1 MPCPVYSF
9 EYQNILTFLFYLV
22 IFFSEVTAV
31 RQSAKQQAAPGKEL
45 SMNTLRKIYCR
56 AFQKAFHIAIPFLPY
71 RKPKI
76 AGSVKEL
83 PEIIMRHKCTHVLI
97 ITDGGIMKL
106 GLTRRLEKALKEA
119 GIPYTIYDKTVANP
133 TTVNVRE
140 ALELYHKEGC
150 DAIIG
155 FGGGSSMDC
164 AKAVGAC
171 AVKPNQ
177 SLAQMKG
184 ILKVHKKLP
193 LLMAVPTTAGTGSET
208 TLAAVITD
216 ADTRYKY
223 AINDFPLIPRYAVL
237 DPKVTLSLPPFITA
251 TTGMDALTHAVE
263 AYIGNSTTIDT
274 RRDALKAVKLIF
286 ENIDI
291 AYEHGDNIH
300 ARRNMLHA
308 SFYAGCAF
316 TKSYVGY
323 VHAVAHSLG
332 GQYNV
337 PHGLANAILLPLVLR
352 EYGSCI
358 DKKLHRL
365 AIAAGLADK
374 NTPDH
379 EAAELFIRA
388 IEEMKERLGIVN
400 IVKEIQE
407 TDILKLAHYADKEAN
422 PLYPVPKLMDASELE
437 KFYYMLMSLTSKE
450 NTSEAEK

>member
-1 MPCPVYSF
+1 
-9 EYQNILTFLFYLV
+9 
-22 IFFSEVTAV
+22 
-31 RQSAKQQAAPGKEL
+31 
-45 SMNTLRKIYCR
+45 MNTLRKIYCR
-56 AFQKAFHIAIPFLPY
+56 TFQKAFHIAIPFLPY

-97 ITDGGIMKL
+97 ITDGGIIKL

-133 TTVNVRE
+133 TTVNVRA

-251 TTGMDALTHAVE
+251 TTGIDALTHAVE

-291 AYEHGDNIH
+291 AYEHGDNIQ

-358 DKKLHRL
+358 DKKLHKL

-379 EAAELFIRA
+379 EAAELFIRS
-388 IEEMKERLGIVN
+388 IEEMKERFGIVN

-407 TDILKLAHYADKEAN
+407 TDIPKLAHYADKEAN

-437 KFYYMLMSLTSKE
+437 KFYYILMSLTS
-450 NTSEAEK
+450 EKGDCVL

>member
-1 MPCPVYSF
+1 
-9 EYQNILTFLFYLV
+9 
-22 IFFSEVTAV
+22 
-31 RQSAKQQAAPGKEL
+31 
-45 SMNTLRKIYCR
+45 MNTLRKIYCR

-274 RRDALKAVKLIF
+274 RRDSLKAIKLIF

-291 AYEHGDNIH
+291 AYEHGDNIQ

-388 IEEMKERLGIVN
+388 IEEMKERFEIVN

-407 TDILKLAHYADKEAN
+407 TDIPKLAHYADKEAN

>member
-1 MPCPVYSF
+1 
-9 EYQNILTFLFYLV
+9 
-22 IFFSEVTAV
+22 
-31 RQSAKQQAAPGKEL
+31 
-45 SMNTLRKIYCR
+45 MNTLRKIYCR

-106 GLTRRLEKALKEA
+106 GLTRRLEKTLKEA

-171 AVKPNQ
+171 AVKPNH

-291 AYEHGDNIH
+291 AYEHGDNIQ

-358 DKKLHRL
+358 DKKLYRL

-374 NTPDH
+374 KTPDH
-379 EAAELFIRA
+379 EAAELFIRS
-388 IEEMKERLGIVN
+388 IEEMKERFGIVN

-407 TDILKLAHYADKEAN
+407 TDIPKLAHYADKEAN

>member
-1 MPCPVYSF
+1 
-9 EYQNILTFLFYLV
+9 
-22 IFFSEVTAV
+22 
-31 RQSAKQQAAPGKEL
+31 
-45 SMNTLRKIYCR
+45 MNTLRKIYCR

-291 AYEHGDNIH
+291 AYEHGDNIQ

-379 EAAELFIRA
+379 EAAELFIRS
-388 IEEMKERLGIVN
+388 IEEMKERFGIVN

-407 TDILKLAHYADKEAN
+407 TDIPKLAHYADKEAN

>member
-1 MPCPVYSF
+1 
-9 EYQNILTFLFYLV
+9 
-22 IFFSEVTAV
+22 
-31 RQSAKQQAAPGKEL
+31 
-45 SMNTLRKIYCR
+45 MNTLRKIYCR

-274 RRDALKAVKLIF
+274 RRDALKAIKLIF

-291 AYEHGDNIH
+291 AYEHGDNIQ

-379 EAAELFIRA
+379 EAAELFIQA
-388 IEEMKERLGIVN
+388 IEEMKERFGIVN

-407 TDILKLAHYADKEAN
+407 TDIPKLSHYADKEAN

>member
-1 MPCPVYSF
+1 
-9 EYQNILTFLFYLV
+9 
-22 IFFSEVTAV
+22 
-31 RQSAKQQAAPGKEL
+31 
-45 SMNTLRKIYCR
+45 MNTLRKIYCR

-171 AVKPNQ
+171 AVKLNQ

-291 AYEHGDNIH
+291 AYEHGDNIQ

-379 EAAELFIRA
+379 EAAELFIQA
-388 IEEMKERLGIVN
+388 IEEMKERFGIVN

-407 TDILKLAHYADKEAN
+407 TDIPKLSHYADKEAN

>member
-1 MPCPVYSF
+1 
-9 EYQNILTFLFYLV
+9 
-22 IFFSEVTAV
+22 
-31 RQSAKQQAAPGKEL
+31 
-45 SMNTLRKIYCR
+45 MNTLRKIYCR

-76 AGSVKEL
+76 AGSVREL

-97 ITDGGIMKL
+97 ITDGGIMTL

-171 AVKPNQ
+171 TVKPNQ

-291 AYEHGDNIH
+291 AYEHGDNIQ

-358 DKKLHRL
+358 DKKLHKL

-374 NTPDH
+374 NTLDH
-379 EAAELFIRA
+379 EAAELFIQA
-388 IEEMKERLGIVN
+388 IEEMKERFGIVN

-407 TDILKLAHYADKEAN
+407 TDIPKLAHYADKEAN

>member
-1 MPCPVYSF
+1 
-9 EYQNILTFLFYLV
+9 
-22 IFFSEVTAV
+22 
-31 RQSAKQQAAPGKEL
+31 
-45 SMNTLRKIYCR
+45 MNTLRKIYCR

-171 AVKPNQ
+171 AVKLNQ

-237 DPKVTLSLPPFITA
+237 DPKVTLSLPPFITT

-291 AYEHGDNIH
+291 AYEHGDNIQ

-379 EAAELFIRA
+379 EAAELFIQA
-388 IEEMKERLGIVN
+388 IEEMKERFGIVN

-407 TDILKLAHYADKEAN
+407 TDIPKLAHYADKEAN
-422 PLYPVPKLMDASELE
+422 PLYPVPKLMDASQLE

>member
-1 MPCPVYSF
+1 
-9 EYQNILTFLFYLV
+9 
-22 IFFSEVTAV
+22 
-31 RQSAKQQAAPGKEL
+31 
-45 SMNTLRKIYCR
+45 MNTLRKIYCR

-97 ITDGGIMKL
+97 ITDGGIMTL

-274 RRDALKAVKLIF
+274 RRDALKAIKLIF

-291 AYEHGDNIH
+291 AYEYGDNIQ

-388 IEEMKERLGIVN
+388 IEEMKERFEIVN

-407 TDILKLAHYADKEAN
+407 TDIPKLAHYADKEAN

-450 NTSEAEK
+450 NASEAEK

>member
-1 MPCPVYSF
+1 
-9 EYQNILTFLFYLV
+9 
-22 IFFSEVTAV
+22 
-31 RQSAKQQAAPGKEL
+31 
-45 SMNTLRKIYCR
+45 MNTLRKIYCR

-83 PEIIMRHKCTHVLI
+83 PEIIMRHKCTHVLL

-140 ALELYHKEGC
+140 ALELYHREGC

-171 AVKPNQ
+171 SVKPNQ

-291 AYEHGDNIH
+291 AYEHGDNIQ

-358 DKKLHRL
+358 DKKLHKL

-379 EAAELFIRA
+379 EAAELFIQA
-388 IEEMKERLGIVN
+388 IEEMKERFGIVN

-407 TDILKLAHYADKEAN
+407 TDIPKLAHYADKEAN

-437 KFYYMLMSLTSKE
+437 KFYYMLMSLTSK
-450 NTSEAEK
+450 KGDCVL

>member
-1 MPCPVYSF
+1 
-9 EYQNILTFLFYLV
+9 
-22 IFFSEVTAV
+22 
-31 RQSAKQQAAPGKEL
+31 
-45 SMNTLRKIYCR
+45 MNTLRKIYCR

-251 TTGMDALTHAVE
+251 TTGMDALTHSVE

-291 AYEHGDNIH
+291 AYEHGDNIQ

-358 DKKLHRL
+358 NKKLHRL

-379 EAAELFIRA
+379 EAAELLIRA
-388 IEEMKERLGIVN
+388 IEEMKERFGIVN

-407 TDILKLAHYADKEAN
+407 TDIPKLAHYADKEAN

>member
-1 MPCPVYSF
+1 
-9 EYQNILTFLFYLV
+9 
-22 IFFSEVTAV
+22 
-31 RQSAKQQAAPGKEL
+31 
-45 SMNTLRKIYCR
+45 MNTLRKIYCR

-274 RRDALKAVKLIF
+274 RRDALKAIKLIF

-291 AYEHGDNIH
+291 AYEHGDNIQ

-437 KFYYMLMSLTSKE
+437 KFYYMLMSLTSK
-450 NTSEAEK
+450 KGDCVL

>member
-1 MPCPVYSF
+1 
-9 EYQNILTFLFYLV
+9 
-22 IFFSEVTAV
+22 
-31 RQSAKQQAAPGKEL
+31 
-45 SMNTLRKIYCR
+45 MNTLRKIYCR

-291 AYEHGDNIH
+291 AYEHGDNIQ

-358 DKKLHRL
+358 NKKLHRL

-379 EAAELFIRA
+379 EATELFIRA
-388 IEEMKERLGIVN
+388 IEEMKERFGIAN

-407 TDILKLAHYADKEAN
+407 TDIPKLAHYADKEAN

>member
-1 MPCPVYSF
+1 
-9 EYQNILTFLFYLV
+9 
-22 IFFSEVTAV
+22 
-31 RQSAKQQAAPGKEL
+31 
-45 SMNTLRKIYCR
+45 MNTLRKIYCR

-291 AYEHGDNIH
+291 AYEHGDNIQ

-374 NTPDH
+374 NTPDN
-379 EAAELFIRA
+379 EAAELFIQA
-388 IEEMKERLGIVN
+388 IEEMKERFGIVN

-407 TDILKLAHYADKEAN
+407 TDIPKLAHYADKEAN

-437 KFYYMLMSLTSKE
+437 KFYYMLMSLTS
-450 NTSEAEK
+450 EKGDSIL

>member
-1 MPCPVYSF
+1 
-9 EYQNILTFLFYLV
+9 
-22 IFFSEVTAV
+22 
-31 RQSAKQQAAPGKEL
+31 
-45 SMNTLRKIYCR
+45 MNTLRKIYCR

-76 AGSVKEL
+76 AGSVREL

-291 AYEHGDNIH
+291 AYEHGDNIQ

-358 DKKLHRL
+358 DKKLHKL

-407 TDILKLAHYADKEAN
+407 TDIPKLAHYADKEAN